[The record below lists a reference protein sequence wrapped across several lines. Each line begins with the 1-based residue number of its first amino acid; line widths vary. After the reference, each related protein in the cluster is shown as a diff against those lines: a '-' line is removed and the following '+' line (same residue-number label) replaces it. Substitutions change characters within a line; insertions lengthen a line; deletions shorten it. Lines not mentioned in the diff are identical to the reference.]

1 MEHYRLLEK
10 KECKMEDSFWG
21 RYLGLVK
28 ESVIPYQWDIL
39 NDRVPDSEPSHA
51 IDNFRI
57 AAGDMEGSFYG
68 QVFQDSDL
76 SKWLE
81 AVGNI
86 LMVERDEELE
96 KKADS
101 VIDIIARAQQADGYL
116 DTYFIIEEPDKK
128 WTNVLECHELY
139 CAGHFIEGAISYYLA
154 TGKEK
159 VYEVA
164 CKLADHISTVFGPEE
179 GKLHGYPG
187 HQEIELAL
195 LRLYDVSKKNAYLEL
210 AQYFIDAR
218 GTNAFFEEE
227 FEKRKRE
234 CFWTKEKVEE
244 PNRWYN
250 QFPYSYYNQFH
261 LPVREQREAVGHA
274 VRGVYMYAAMAD
286 LAERIEDQS
295 LFLASREIWN
305 NIVEKQMYITGGIG
319 STHSGEAF
327 TTEYDLPNDTNYS
340 ETCASIGLIF
350 FAQKMLKNQADG
362 IYGDVMEQALYNTIL
377 GGMNYEGNRFFYV
390 NPLAVV
396 PEACEVNTERN
407 HVKPVRQKWFACAC
421 CPPNIARLIAGLWQY
436 IYTVKDN
443 TAFVHLYVGNETEAE
458 LTTGTLSLVQKTNY
472 PWDDKVVLEVK
483 ADTEEHMTVALR
495 RPKWSSSYKLMLN
508 GQEIT
513 PEKEEAGF
521 LYVTRNWKEGGVLE
535 LVFDMKPRLIKANK
549 KVHYNAGRVSILR
562 GPVVYCLEEEDNG
575 KYLDQIQIDT
585 SAGLEE
591 KEEELFGGCVTIE
604 TKGVRETADE
614 ESETLYLPFA
624 AEEKEVSIKAVPYFL
639 WNNRSDGEMQVWV
652 RAK

>member
-1 MEHYRLLEK
+1 MERYRLLEK
-10 KECKMEDSFWG
+10 QECRIKDPFWG
-21 RYLGLVK
+21 RYISLVK

-39 NDRVPDSEPSHA
+39 NDRIEDSEPSHA

-57 AAGDMEGSFYG
+57 AAKDQEGSFYG

-86 LMVERDEELE
+86 LMLQRDEELE
-96 KKADS
+96 AKADA

-116 DTYFIIEEPDKK
+116 DTYFIIEEPEKR

-139 CAGHFIEGAISYYLA
+139 CAGHFIEGAIAYYQA

-159 VYEVA
+159 VYQVA
-164 CKLADHISTVFGPEE
+164 LKLADHIDTVFGPEE

-187 HQEIELAL
+187 HQEVEIAL
-195 LRLYDVSKKNAYLEL
+195 IRLYDVSKNEKYLKL
-210 AQYFIDAR
+210 AKYFIDTR
-218 GTNAFFEEE
+218 GTNQFFEEE
-227 FEKRKRE
+227 FEKRGHE

-261 LPVREQREAVGHA
+261 LPVREQKEAVGHA
-274 VRGVYMYAAMAD
+274 VRGVYMYTAMAD
-286 LAERIEDQS
+286 LAARTDDKELFDTSRRIFD
-295 LFLASREIWN
+295 

-327 TTEYDLPNDTNYS
+327 TVDYDLPNDTNYS

-350 FAQKMLKNQADG
+350 FAQKMLKNEADG
-362 IYGDVMEQALYNTIL
+362 IYGDVMEQALYNTVL

-396 PEACEVNTERN
+396 PEACENNTERN
-407 HVKPVRQKWFACAC
+407 HVKAVRQKWFACAC

-436 IYTVKDN
+436 VYTADKN
-443 TAFVHLYVGNETEAE
+443 TAYVHLYVGSETKLE
-458 LTTGTLSLVQKTNY
+458 LESGCLMLTQTTNY
-472 PWDDKVVLEVK
+472 PWDEKVLIDVK
-483 ADTEEHMTVALR
+483 AENQELVTIALR
-495 RPKWSSSYKLMLN
+495 KPKWSSTYHLLVN
-508 GQEIT
+508 GQET
-513 PEKEEAGF
+513 APDKEEKGF
-521 LYVTRNWKEGGVLE
+521 LYITGNWSEKTQIE
-535 LVFDMKPRLIKANK
+535 LVFDMKPKLIKANR
-549 KVHYNAGRVSILR
+549 KVHYNAGRAAIVR
-562 GPVVYCLEEEDNG
+562 GPIVYCLEEEDNG
-575 KYLDQIQIDT
+575 KYLDQIQLDVK
-585 SAGLEE
+585 AGLAE
-591 KEEELFGGCVTIE
+591 KEETMFGGCVTIE
-604 TKGVRETADE
+604 TKGYREQADE
-614 ESETLYLPFA
+614 DGEALYLPYRS
-624 AEEKEVSIKAVPYFL
+624 EETDISVKAVPYFL

-652 RAK
+652 RVK